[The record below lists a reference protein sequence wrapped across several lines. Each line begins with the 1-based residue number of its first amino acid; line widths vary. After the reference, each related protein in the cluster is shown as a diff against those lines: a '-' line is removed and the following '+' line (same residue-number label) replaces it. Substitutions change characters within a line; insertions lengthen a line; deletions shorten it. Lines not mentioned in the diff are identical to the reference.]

1 MYINILKNW
10 QIHQSRMNHMYT
22 GYHNDKLP
30 SVHVCVM
37 PFLGNRNFLYGT
49 LISISTCKR
58 LKSPHMKVY

>member
-37 PFLGNRNFLYGT
+37 PFLGKRNFL
-49 LISISTCKR
+49 
-58 LKSPHMKVY
+58 